1 VALAHHSLEL
11 THTGPPRPEIAWI
24 FPGQGSQEIGMGR
37 DVYDAF
43 PEAREVFERADEAL
57 GVPITRMCFEGPEE
71 ELRLTINQQP
81 AILTVSAAY
90 LYAARGRH
98 ELVDCVPA
106 FVAGSSLG
114 EYTALI
120 AAGVCSFEDGV
131 RLVRERGRLMHAAG
145 EINPGT
151 LAAVIGLA
159 EADLAAVC
167 DETGAEITNLNG
179 AGQIVIGGP
188 RQAVVQ
194 AMDLAQARGAA
205 KVVPL
210 NVSGAFHSSL
220 MRPAAEG
227 LGVAL
232 EQAEFQD
239 AAVPIIANTTA
250 MPIATADDIRK
261 ELLDQLYSAVRWQ
274 HSIERMAELNVS
286 TFVEFGPGR
295 VNAALIRRIA
305 KGVKTESINSAQ
317 ALHGEAAS

>member
-1 VALAHHSLEL
+1 MALAHQSLDLLHS
-11 THTGPPRPEIAWI
+11 GPIRPDIAWI

-43 PEAREVFERADEAL
+43 PEAREVFERADAAL
-57 GVPITRMCFEGPEE
+57 GIPLTRMCFEGPDED
-71 ELRLTINQQP
+71 LRLTANQQP
-81 AILTVSAAY
+81 AILTVSIAY
-90 LYAARGRH
+90 LFAARSRH
-98 ELVDCVPA
+98 ELVDCIPA

-120 AAGVCSFEDGV
+120 AAGVCSFESGV

-145 EINPGT
+145 ELNPGT

-159 EADLAAVC
+159 ETDLAAVC

-188 RQAVVQ
+188 RQAVAQ

-210 NVSGAFHSSL
+210 SVSGAFHSSL

-227 LGVAL
+227 LAVAL
-232 EQAEFQD
+232 EQAELQS
-239 AAVPIIANTTA
+239 ASIPIIANTTA
-250 MPIATADDIRK
+250 TPIAAADEIRD
-261 ELLDQLYSAVRWQ
+261 ELLHQLCHAVRWH
-274 HSIERMAELNVS
+274 HSIERMAQLNVT

-305 KGVKTESINSAQ
+305 KGVKTESINSLQ
-317 ALHGEAAS
+317 SLSGSPS

>member
-1 VALAHHSLEL
+1 MALAHHSFDVLQS
-11 THTGPPRPEIAWI
+11 GPLRSDIAWI

-43 PEAREVFERADEAL
+43 PEAREVFERADSAL
-57 GVPITRMCFEGPEE
+57 GIPITRMCFEGPEE
-71 ELRLTINQQP
+71 DLRLTANQQP
-81 AILTVSAAY
+81 AILTVSIAY
-90 LYAARGRH
+90 LAAARSRH
-98 ELVDCVPA
+98 ELVNCVPA
-106 FVAGSSLG
+106 CVAGSSLG

-120 AAGVCSFEDGV
+120 AAGACSFEDGV

-145 EINPGT
+145 ELNPGT

-159 EADLAAVC
+159 ETDLAAVC
-167 DETGAEITNLNG
+167 EETGAEITNLNG

-210 NVSGAFHSSL
+210 SVSGAFHSSL

-227 LGVAL
+227 LAVAL
-232 EQAEFQD
+232 ERTALQD
-239 AAVPIIANTTA
+239 ATIPIVANTSA
-250 MPIATADDIRK
+250 APISTTTDIRD
-261 ELLDQLYSAVRWQ
+261 ELLRQLYSAVRWQ
-274 HSIERMAELNVS
+274 HSIERIAQLNVT

-305 KGVKTESINSAQ
+305 KGVKTESINSLQ
-317 ALHGEAAS
+317 ALGGAPS

>member
-1 VALAHHSLEL
+1 
-11 THTGPPRPEIAWI
+11 
-24 FPGQGSQEIGMGR
+24 MGR

-43 PEAREVFERADEAL
+43 PESRAVFEQADDAL
-57 GVPITRMCFEGPEE
+57 GIPLTRMCFEGPEDD
-71 ELRLTINQQP
+71 LRLTVNQQP
-81 AILTVSAAY
+81 AILTVSIAY
-90 LYAARGRH
+90 LAAARQRH

-114 EYTALI
+114 EYSALI
-120 AAGVCSFEDGV
+120 AAGVCSFADGV

-145 EINPGT
+145 ELNPGT

-159 EADLAAVC
+159 ETDLAAVC
-167 DETGAEITNLNG
+167 EETGAEITNLNG

-210 NVSGAFHSSL
+210 QVSGAFHSSL

-227 LGVAL
+227 LAAAL
-232 EQAEFQD
+232 ERTTFQD
-239 AAVPIIANTTA
+239 ALIPLVANTTA
-250 MPIATADDIRK
+250 TPIARTDEIRD
-261 ELLDQLYSAVRWQ
+261 ELLRQLYSAVRWQ
-274 HSIERMAELNVS
+274 QSIERMAELNVT

-305 KGVKTESINSAQ
+305 KGVRTESVNSAQ
-317 ALHGEAAS
+317 SLGASS

>member
-1 VALAHHSLEL
+1 MAIARESLDISQV
-11 THTGPPRPEIAWI
+11 GPPRPDVAWI
-24 FPGQGSQEIGMGR
+24 FPGQGSQEVGMGR
-37 DVYDAF
+37 DVYDAI
-43 PEAREVFERADEAL
+43 PEAREVFQRADEAL
-57 GVPITRMCFEGPEE
+57 GVPISRLCFEGPED

-81 AILTVSAAY
+81 AILTVSIAY
-90 LYAARGRH
+90 LAAARGRH

-114 EYTALI
+114 EYSALV

-151 LAAVIGLA
+151 LAAVMGLA
-159 EADLAAVC
+159 EPDLASVC
-167 DETGAEITNLNG
+167 EETGAEITNHNG

-210 NVSGAFHSSL
+210 QVSGAFHSSL
-220 MRPAAEG
+220 MRPAVEG
-227 LGVAL
+227 LTAAL
-232 EQAEFQD
+232 ERANLQD
-239 AAVPIIANTTA
+239 AAIPLIANVTATPISTTSDVRA
-250 MPIATADDIRK
+250 
-261 ELLDQLYSAVRWQ
+261 ELVSQLCSAVRWQ
-274 HSIERMAELNVS
+274 QSIELMAKLGVS

-305 KGVKTESINSAQ
+305 KGAKTESINNAQ
-317 ALHGEAAS
+317 GLAGGAGE

>member
-1 VALAHHSLEL
+1 VALAHHPLEISPSGL
-11 THTGPPRPEIAWI
+11 TRSDVAWI

-43 PEAREVFERADEAL
+43 PEAREIFERADTAL
-57 GVPITRMCFEGPEE
+57 GIPLTRMCFEGPEE
-71 ELRLTINQQP
+71 DLRLTANQQP
-81 AILTVSAAY
+81 AILTVSIAY
-90 LYAARGRH
+90 LAAARHRH

-106 FVAGSSLG
+106 CVAGSSLG

-145 EINPGT
+145 ELNPGT

-159 EADLAAVC
+159 ETDLAAVC
-167 DETGAEITNLNG
+167 EETGAEITNLNG

-188 RQAVVQ
+188 RPAVVQ

-210 NVSGAFHSSL
+210 SVSGAFHSSL

-227 LGVAL
+227 LAVAL
-232 EQAEFQD
+232 EQAAFQD
-239 AAVPIIANTTA
+239 AAIPIIANTTA
-250 MPIATADDIRK
+250 TPIATAAEIRD
-261 ELLDQLYSAVRWQ
+261 ELLRQLYSAVRWQ
-274 HSIERMAELNVS
+274 QSIERMAQLNVT

-305 KGVKTESINSAQ
+305 KGVKTESMNSAQ
-317 ALHGEAAS
+317 AIGGGSS

>member
-1 VALAHHSLEL
+1 MALAHESLAI
-11 THTGPPRPEIAWI
+11 THRGTARSDVAWI

-37 DVYDAF
+37 DVYDAM
-43 PEAREVFERADEAL
+43 PEAREVFERADAAL
-57 GVPITRMCFEGPEE
+57 GAPISRLCFEGPEE

-81 AILTVSAAY
+81 AILTVSVAY
-90 LYAARGRH
+90 LAAARGRH
-98 ELVDCVPA
+98 EMVDCVPA

-114 EYTALI
+114 EYSALI
-120 AAGVCSFEDGV
+120 AAGVCSFEEGV

-159 EADLAAVC
+159 ETDLAAVC
-167 DETGAEITNLNG
+167 EETGAEITNLNG

-210 NVSGAFHSSL
+210 SVSGAFHSSL
-220 MRPAAEG
+220 MRPAVEG
-227 LGVAL
+227 LTAAL
-232 EQAEFQD
+232 ERASLQD
-239 AAVPIIANTTA
+239 AAIPVIGNVTATPISTTEQVR
-250 MPIATADDIRK
+250 DELIR
-261 ELLDQLYSAVRWQ
+261 QLYSAVRWQ
-274 HSIERMAELNVS
+274 QSIELMAKLGVT

-295 VNAALIRRIA
+295 VNSALIRRIA
-305 KGVKTESINSAQ
+305 KGCKTESINGVQGLGGTDA
-317 ALHGEAAS
+317 

>member
-1 VALAHHSLEL
+1 
-11 THTGPPRPEIAWI
+11 
-24 FPGQGSQEIGMGR
+24 MGR

-43 PEAREVFERADEAL
+43 PQAREVFERADRAL
-57 GVPITRMCFEGPEE
+57 NVPVTRLCFEGPEE
-71 ELRLTINQQP
+71 ELRLTVNQQP
-81 AILTVSAAY
+81 AILTVSIAY
-90 LYAARGRH
+90 LFAARGRH
-98 ELVDCVPA
+98 ELVDCIPA

-120 AAGVCSFEDGV
+120 AAGSVSFEDGV

-159 EADLAAVC
+159 ETDLAAVC
-167 DETGAEITNLNG
+167 EETGAEITNLNG

-188 RQAVVQ
+188 RQAVVH

-220 MRPAAEG
+220 MRPAVEG
-227 LGVAL
+227 LSAAIEHANL
-232 EQAEFQD
+232 QD
-239 AAVPIIANTTA
+239 AAIPIVANTTA
-250 MPIATADDIRK
+250 RPIASTEQVRE
-261 ELLDQLYSAVRWQ
+261 ELINQLYSAVRWQ
-274 HSIERMAELNVS
+274 HSIELMAQLGVK

-305 KGVKTESINSAQ
+305 KGVKTESINAAQ
-317 ALHGEAAS
+317 ALGGPAA

>member
-1 VALAHHSLEL
+1 MALAHQSLEVA
-11 THTGPPRPEIAWI
+11 HTGPHRSDIAWI

-43 PEAREVFERADEAL
+43 PEAREVFERADAAL
-57 GVPITRMCFEGPEE
+57 GVPITRLCFEGPEE

-81 AILTVSAAY
+81 AILTVSIAY
-90 LYAARGRH
+90 LFAARGRH
-98 ELVDCVPA
+98 ELVDCIPA

-114 EYTALI
+114 EYSALI
-120 AAGVCSFEDGV
+120 AAGCVSFEDGV

-145 EINPGT
+145 ELNPGT
-151 LAAVIGLA
+151 LAAVMGLA
-159 EADLAAVC
+159 ETDLAAVC
-167 DETGAEITNLNG
+167 EETGAELTNFNG

-194 AMDLAQARGAA
+194 AMDLAQARGASR
-205 KVVPL
+205 VIPL

-227 LGVAL
+227 LTAVL
-232 EQAEFQD
+232 ERTPLQD
-239 AAVPIIANTTA
+239 AAIPIIANVTA
-250 MPIATADDIRK
+250 TPIASTEQVRDELIR
-261 ELLDQLYSAVRWQ
+261 QLYSAVRWQ
-274 HSIERMAELNVS
+274 HSIELMTQLGVG

-305 KGVKTESINSAQ
+305 KGVKTESISSAA
-317 ALHGEAAS
+317 ALGGASA

>member
-1 VALAHHSLEL
+1 VALAHRSLEM
-11 THTGPPRPEIAWI
+11 THTGQHRADVAWI

-43 PEAREVFERADEAL
+43 PEAREVFERADDAL
-57 GVPITRMCFEGPEE
+57 GVSISRLCFEGPDED
-71 ELRLTINQQP
+71 LRLTVNQQP
-81 AILTVSAAY
+81 AILTVSIAY
-90 LYAARGRH
+90 LFAARGRH
-98 ELVDCVPA
+98 TLVDCIPA

-114 EYTALI
+114 EYSALI
-120 AAGVCSFEDGV
+120 AAGALSFENGL

-167 DETGAEITNLNG
+167 EETGAELTNYNG
-179 AGQIVIGGP
+179 AGQIVIGGS
-188 RQAVVQ
+188 RRAVAQ
-194 AMDLAQARGAA
+194 AMDLAAARGAS

-227 LGVAL
+227 LAAVL
-232 EQAEFQD
+232 EQTPLQD
-239 AAVPIIANTTA
+239 AAIMLIANTTA
-250 MPIATADDIRK
+250 NPIAST
-261 ELLDQLYSAVRWQ
+261 ELVRHELITQLTSAVRWEQ
-274 HSIERMAELNVS
+274 SIQRMTQLGVT

-305 KGVKTESINSAQ
+305 KGVSTTSINSIKS
-317 ALHGEAAS
+317 LDEPDE